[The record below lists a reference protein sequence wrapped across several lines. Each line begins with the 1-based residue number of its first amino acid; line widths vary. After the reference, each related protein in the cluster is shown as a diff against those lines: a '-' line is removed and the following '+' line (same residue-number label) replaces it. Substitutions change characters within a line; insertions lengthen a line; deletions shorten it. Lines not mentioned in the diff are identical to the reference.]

1 MWVVWA
7 GMNRKALLCL
17 LPALVVLLAAQEPA
31 SKRKGR
37 GKGRAQA
44 SLPPQRLVPLGQRL
58 VSRDSKLHRDFPDFV
73 ISPQAHLWTCFVQH
87 DGQADTLRLA
97 TREQGGWK
105 EVALLSEPGVIHQP
119 TIAVDGAKGVWC
131 MWGQVDEKEVMTL
144 RARRF
149 AEGRL
154 EPEMQLA
161 ACPDVGSTFADAGTD
176 AAGRVWVV
184 WQEVRPGASRVW
196 VRHCLPTGE
205 GWSEP
210 ICVSAEKGG
219 GAWEPRLAFS
229 DARGAWVVY
238 DSSVGSEFNLRLARV
253 GLEGKVENKPLP
265 ATPDYEARASI
276 ASDGKGGLW
285 IAAERG
291 RQEWG
296 LDSRGHEDAMG
307 LNAQKRLMLG
317 RYDIT
322 SGEFSEVPVPHHGRP
337 TPAPDPSPGFAV
349 NVPSLAVGADGQVW
363 LSYRYFA
370 NTYWRA
376 AVTRYDPASQR
387 WTEPAALPESTMGQD
402 RHQELFVGPKG
413 GVWVTWATDQR
424 TNKISGIAE
433 IHTAQIRHE
442 ADWPLME
449 LEPGLEIARAAEPEP
464 YLNPPTAPR
473 PLTEHHT
480 WEIGGKR
487 YRLVWGDLHR
497 HTDISNC
504 RTGFDGCIVEHYR
517 YAYDL
522 AGLDFLGTSDHTDV
536 GKAYAPYEWWHT
548 QRQVDVFHAPG
559 GFASLYAYEREQVFP
574 WGHRNIVF
582 ARRGGPMVYIQ
593 RQTYRES
600 PWQALLP
607 IGPGLMQIQPR
618 ELWDL
623 LKRHGQPVAIISH
636 TGATGM
642 GTDWTKYEDGIDNT
656 HENTVEIFQGARV
669 SYEGLG
675 APQPTVGLRQ
685 NEPYT
690 PANRDREHQPMPPG
704 IITDFEAGKAKP
716 QGYNNG
722 VYQKAL
728 SEGHKLGVFASSDH
742 IATHTSFGG
751 VYVEEFTREGII
763 AGFKARRTC
772 AATDKIFVELS
783 SGGHLMGEAFETQS
797 PPTLEF
803 RIEGTAA
810 LKRITVVRNEVNH
823 HVIEP
828 GTPSIHQRWTD
839 TSPLVGENRYY
850 LRIEQV
856 DGNMAWSSPLW
867 LTVK

>member
-1 MWVVWA
+1 
-7 GMNRKALLCL
+7 MNRKALLCL

-31 SKRKGR
+31 PKRKGR

-387 WTEPAALPESTMGQD
+387 WTEPAALPDSTMGQD

-442 ADWPLME
+442 ADCV
-449 LEPGLEIARAAEPEP
+449 RRSR
-464 YLNPPTAPR
+464 NPT
-473 PLTEHHT
+473 
-480 WEIGGKR
+480 
-487 YRLVWGDLHR
+487 
-497 HTDISNC
+497 
-504 RTGFDGCIVEHYR
+504 
-517 YAYDL
+517 
-522 AGLDFLGTSDHTDV
+522 
-536 GKAYAPYEWWHT
+536 
-548 QRQVDVFHAPG
+548 
-559 GFASLYAYEREQVFP
+559 
-574 WGHRNIVF
+574 
-582 ARRGGPMVYIQ
+582 
-593 RQTYRES
+593 
-600 PWQALLP
+600 
-607 IGPGLMQIQPR
+607 
-618 ELWDL
+618 
-623 LKRHGQPVAIISH
+623 
-636 TGATGM
+636 
-642 GTDWTKYEDGIDNT
+642 
-656 HENTVEIFQGARV
+656 
-669 SYEGLG
+669 
-675 APQPTVGLRQ
+675 
-685 NEPYT
+685 
-690 PANRDREHQPMPPG
+690 
-704 IITDFEAGKAKP
+704 
-716 QGYNNG
+716 
-722 VYQKAL
+722 
-728 SEGHKLGVFASSDH
+728 
-742 IATHTSFGG
+742 
-751 VYVEEFTREGII
+751 
-763 AGFKARRTC
+763 
-772 AATDKIFVELS
+772 
-783 SGGHLMGEAFETQS
+783 
-797 PPTLEF
+797 
-803 RIEGTAA
+803 
-810 LKRITVVRNEVNH
+810 
-823 HVIEP
+823 
-828 GTPSIHQRWTD
+828 
-839 TSPLVGENRYY
+839 
-850 LRIEQV
+850 
-856 DGNMAWSSPLW
+856 
-867 LTVK
+867 